1 MLKEIAIFCI
11 VERIENCETD
21 LAAIKTS
28 KDLLDYLD
36 KKYLAFHNVI
46 FLQGL
51 FLASQAPELYNICTD
66 YAKGKE
72 KKITY
77 FEQRILGK
85 GKKSNFYDNIKIH
98 MTLNFTVVYQR
109 ICIHGVIFSSF
120 FSRRL

>member
-1 MLKEIAIFCI
+1 MLKEIAMFCI
-11 VERIENCETD
+11 VERIENGETD

-51 FLASQAPELYNICTD
+51 FLASKAPELYNICTD

-77 FEQRILGK
+77 FEQTILEK

-98 MTLNFTVVYQR
+98 DIEPYSGIPAYLHSRCNF
-109 ICIHGVIFSSF
+109 
-120 FSRRL
+120 